1 MYYIV
6 LMYETNITRL
16 TDGQRLLF
24 AAICGFSKR
33 DNKRMVVLPEEKV
46 REAAEGRDVIQLFLS
61 LRYKKNISILNTSDI
76 NIFEE
81 ITTIFETSE
90 ISFKLTDSFYE
101 VLRITPY
108 DELEEYMSLT
118 GKYAHNLYKLLT
130 RMRKAGYKSYT
141 IEEFRVL
148 MNVPKEYNVSEMTR
162 VVVRPAVRKLRRIS
176 GFENLDYNYL
186 SKRKKAE
193 KIIFEWGTE

>member
-1 MYYIV
+1 
-6 LMYETNITRL
+6 MYETNITKL
-16 TDGQRLLF
+16 SNGQRLLF
-24 AAICGFSKR
+24 AGICSFAKR
-33 DNKRMVVLPEEKV
+33 DHTRTVTLPEEKV
-46 REAAEGRDVIQLFLS
+46 KEVAEGRDVIQLLLS
-61 LRYKKNISILNTSDI
+61 LRYKKNVSILNTSDI

-101 VLRITPY
+101 VLKTMPY

-118 GKYAHNLYKLLT
+118 GKYAHNLYKLLS
-130 RMRKAGYKSYT
+130 RMKKAGYKSYT
-141 IEEFRVL
+141 VEEFRVL

-176 GFENLDYNYL
+176 GFEDLDYNYL

-193 KIIFEWGTE
+193 KIIFEWNSED